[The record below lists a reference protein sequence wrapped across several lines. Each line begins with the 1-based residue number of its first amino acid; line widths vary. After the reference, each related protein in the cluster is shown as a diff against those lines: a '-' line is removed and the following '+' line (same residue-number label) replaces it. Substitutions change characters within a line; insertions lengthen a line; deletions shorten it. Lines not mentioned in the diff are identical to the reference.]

1 MTLKIKDRDQAD
13 EGGINVLLY
22 GPPKTGKSAGAAS
35 APGAILYLNADLPNA
50 LRFARSRDTEGRISE
65 VEVEGLQTLIDVGHA
80 VKQKP
85 TWDTVVVDPLGELY
99 RQLLEDLSNR
109 SMRPSLP
116 TYGDV
121 GTHIERFCRML
132 CEAPVNAVF
141 VAHEIPVKD
150 EATDSVERLPST
162 GTKNPALGQKV
173 MGMVDIVGSTVM
185 FEKDGEN
192 VYAAQL
198 INAKGARGGD
208 RFDAL
213 GAWRPLNLTEWF
225 EIAKQGP
232 TQDAPKEQK
241 ETT

>member
-1 MTLKIKDRDQAD
+1 VVTPSSTSRFATQA
-13 EGGINVLLY
+13 LRLC

-35 APGAILYLNADLPNA
+35 APGHILYLNADLPNA
-50 LRFARSRDTEGRISE
+50 LRFARSRDTEQRIYE
-65 VEVEGLQTLIDVGHA
+65 VEFEGLQTLIDIAHA
-80 VKQKP
+80 LKQKP

-99 RQLLEDLSNR
+99 RRLLEDLSNR

-121 GTHIERFCRML
+121 GTHMERFCRML

-198 INAKGARGGD
+198 INARGARGGD
-208 RFDAL
+208 RFDVL
-213 GAWRPLNLTEWF
+213 GNWRALNLTEWF

-232 TQDAPKEQK
+232 TAQTAPAEEQK
-241 ETT
+241 ETA